1 MRLLIVGGLSGQ
13 LSAAAKIAMDRGARV
28 AFSPDVEAAL
38 TAPGMESDLAPKDQR
53 FFIHKAVGWA
63 LRQYAWTDPAEVKRY
78 VAAHPEL
85 PGLSQR
91 EALKNL

>member
-1 MRLLIVGGLSGQ
+1 MML
-13 LSAAAKIAMDRGARV
+13 AAKTVEFAEALIDRYYQAI
-28 AFSPDVEAAL
+28 EAAL